1 MKKRERALD
10 ALEVIMLISFIA
22 GICCAEAVLCLIGCW
37 GITFGAYLI
46 YRGIV

>member
-1 MKKRERALD
+1 MKERERTLD
-10 ALEVIMLISFIA
+10 VLEIIMLFSFIA
-22 GICCAEAVLCLIGCW
+22 GICCAEAVACSIGCW